1 MLKVKGLSY
10 YLGHP
15 IYITKLIIGK
25 LVNIYDVILR
35 TQEVETQAQ
44 QEANIELPICKKWKL
59 NLIQNMQKHCTQKWR
74 CKKHTI
80 LIFNWNN
87 QQEKNQ
93 FKAQILEYQQ
103 DWKNLEEQAMIK

>member
-35 TQEVETQAQ
+35 TQEVETQA
-44 QEANIELPICKKWKL
+44 
-59 NLIQNMQKHCTQKWR
+59 
-74 CKKHTI
+74 
-80 LIFNWNN
+80 
-87 QQEKNQ
+87 
-93 FKAQILEYQQ
+93 
-103 DWKNLEEQAMIK
+103 